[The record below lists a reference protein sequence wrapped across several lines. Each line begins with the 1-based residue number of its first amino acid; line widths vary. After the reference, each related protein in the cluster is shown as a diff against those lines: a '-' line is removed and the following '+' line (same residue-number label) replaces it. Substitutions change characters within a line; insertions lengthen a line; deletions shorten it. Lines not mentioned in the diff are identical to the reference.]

1 MLNSRSIGGV
11 RNFTISPGGITG
23 INSVLSV
30 GELRKGTR
38 WWCTVVVV
46 VVVIYIRD
54 RFYRTDGRC
63 K

>member
-1 MLNSRSIGGV
+1 MGRV

-46 VVVIYIRD
+46 VIYIRD